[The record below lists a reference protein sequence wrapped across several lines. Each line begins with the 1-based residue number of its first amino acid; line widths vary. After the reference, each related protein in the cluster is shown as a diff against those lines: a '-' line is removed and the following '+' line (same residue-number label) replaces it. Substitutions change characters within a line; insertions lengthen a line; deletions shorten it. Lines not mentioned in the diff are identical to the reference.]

1 MQIQPG
7 AIVLTSCPV
16 SNCNIHRDTVPMS
29 DWSVPLDCLPPGGI
43 HW

>member
-7 AIVLTSCPV
+7 VIVLTSCPV
-16 SNCNIHRDTVPMS
+16 GNCNIRRDTIVTS
-29 DWSVPLDCLPPGGI
+29 DWSVPLDRSPPDGI